1 MKSEDRVSFN
11 CRLSVYC
18 GMLIRWLGGGQQQ
31 RNSFPRDTS
40 DLVSVCYC
48 SWRQRGVSVGSACGL
63 RGGCSAF
70 AGTLLLAGR
79 CRVLSSA
86 HPRRRLRGE
95 RAQPIPPPQEALSP
109 LHLKVA
115 GKKMDGLGSVSPTR
129 ACLGSSVCIWCST
142 PCYGAHCRSALR
154 WSARPPV
161 SHLASDQGK
170 LLQEAPGLKCKGRGV
185 CKQQPSFIWT
195 SHAPSSPPPQKCLC
209 CSSARL
215 P

>member
-1 MKSEDRVSFN
+1 
-11 CRLSVYC
+11 
-18 GMLIRWLGGGQQQ
+18 MLIRWLGGGQQQ

-48 SWRQRGVSVGSACGL
+48 SWRQRGASAGSACGL
-63 RGGCSAF
+63 CSGCSAF
-70 AGTLLLAGR
+70 AGTSLLAGR

-86 HPRRRLRGE
+86 HPRRRLRDE

-115 GKKMDGLGSVSPTR
+115 GKKTDGLGSVSPAR

-170 LLQEAPGLKCKGRGV
+170 LLRRPQGLNAKDEV
-185 CKQQPSFIWT
+185 CVS
-195 SHAPSSPPPQKCLC
+195 SSPA
-209 CSSARL
+209 SSGPHMHL
-215 P
+215 PVLLHRSVPAAVLRKRRSFLSG